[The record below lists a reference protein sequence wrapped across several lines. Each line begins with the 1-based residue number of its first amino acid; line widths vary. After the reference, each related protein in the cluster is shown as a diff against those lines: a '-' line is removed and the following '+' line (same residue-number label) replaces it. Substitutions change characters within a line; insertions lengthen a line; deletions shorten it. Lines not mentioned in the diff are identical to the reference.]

1 VSDCVFCK
9 IASGEIPA
17 PKLID
22 DPEVVAFRDL
32 NPQAPDHIL
41 IIPRQHIERLADVE
55 EAQSELLGKLVSA
68 ANRLARE
75 LKLDKTGYRIVIN
88 NGASA
93 GQSVW
98 HVHLHLLGGRDFSW
112 PPG

>member
-41 IIPRQHIERLADVE
+41 IIPRQHIGIIGQAGKCRE
-55 EAQSELLGKLVSA
+55 SLGKG
-68 ANRLARE
+68 
-75 LKLDKTGYRIVIN
+75 T
-88 NGASA
+88 
-93 GQSVW
+93 
-98 HVHLHLLGGRDFSW
+98 
-112 PPG
+112 